1 MLSSRRAVVA
11 VELAACAAL
20 LASALLERH
29 ARGLQRDFLL
39 VAGMTAFLHL
49 HRLLFVLRL
58 ARAPG
63 ALAQVLE
70 GAAVLGT
77 FFWYPPRLWLVA
89 LAWTGVLVD
98 GLGTALVPKKERT
111 SRHKLLLGTSMALA
125 MTSILWTIGEVAFL
139 ALPNHYR
146 DMVVPRL
153 DGWHAPGGTSV
164 YEGALLHEKQ
174 EKPVLVHWNKAG
186 WHDAD
191 HELAKPPKTARVLV
205 LGDSFVEGCQVELEE
220 LFHRRLERLLAA
232 RSETPVEAIA
242 IGFAGWG
249 QAQEA
254 PALEEHG
261 LAYAPDLVLLEFL
274 PGNDVRNNQD
284 DLERLAREETTS
296 SSLAKPLFHDA
307 MSSSMYFS
315 AFVLD
320 HLDAALR
327 SLGGRKDPIDDEVY
341 RPSPR
346 IRPELWAD
354 AWRKTEDL
362 VARIRDRT
370 KEHGAQLVV
379 AVFAARVEVDAI
391 ASGERSTEVDHA
403 LPARRMKE
411 ICERLGVPC
420 LDLAPRFAR
429 LAPEERA
436 RLHLENDGHWTA
448 LGHER
453 AAEETARFLT
463 DETSLWKETL
473 ARVR

>member
-1 MLSSRRAVVA
+1 MLSSRRSVVA

-39 VAGMTAFLHL
+39 VAGVTALLHL
-49 HRLLFVLRL
+49 HRLLAVLGR
-58 ARAPG
+58 ARSPG
-63 ALAQVLE
+63 ALAQLLE

-77 FFWYPPRLWLVA
+77 FFWYPPRLWLTGVA
-89 LAWTGVLVD
+89 WAGVLVD
-98 GLGTALVPKKERT
+98 GIDTALVPAKERT
-111 SRHKLLLGTSMALA
+111 RRKKLLLGTLAALA
-125 MTSILWTIGEVAFL
+125 MTSILWTIGEAAFL
-139 ALPNHYR
+139 AFPNRYR
-146 DMVVPRL
+146 DMTLPRL

-164 YEGALLHEKQ
+164 YEGAALRKKQ
-174 EKPVLVHWNKAG
+174 KPVLVRWNKAG

-191 HELAKPPKTARVLV
+191 HELAKPPGTARVLV

-232 RSETPVEAIA
+232 KSSTPVEAIA
-242 IGFAGWG
+242 IAWAGWG

-261 LAYAPDLVLLEFL
+261 LAYTPDLVLLEFL

-284 DLERLAREETTS
+284 DLERLAREETS
-296 SSLAKPLFHDA
+296 NSSLARPLFLDA

-320 HLDAALR
+320 HLDSGLR
-327 SLGGRKDPIDDEVY
+327 SLAGRRDPIDEEVY

-346 IRPELWAD
+346 IHPELWTD
-354 AWRKTEDL
+354 AWRRTEEL

-370 KEHGAQLVV
+370 KEHGARLVV
-379 AVFAARVEVDAI
+379 DVFPGRGEVAAI
-391 ASGERSTEVDHA
+391 ASGEPSSEVDHA

-411 ICERLGVPC
+411 ICERLSVPC
-420 LDLAPRFAR
+420 LDLTPRFAR

-436 RLHLENDGHWTA
+436 NLHLEEDGHWTA

-453 AAEETARFLT
+453 AAEETARFLA